1 MGIFSFLKKDNKQ
14 EQVQQPVSQQPPQ
27 WETVNVPASI
37 DGQKIAY
44 QYTKVEVVLA
54 EGVNFDS
61 IFAQHIQF
69 DNSRGPVALFV
80 KGQYIGTVKNSKI
93 EDMISD
99 WLRRGQPIIAIVS
112 RVDDDEYTAAFDL
125 YLYRNEQKA
134 KRR

>member
-1 MGIFSFLKKDNKQ
+1 MGIFTFLKGRKQ
-14 EQVQQPVSQQPPQ
+14 EQVQQPVKQESPQ
-27 WETVNVPASI
+27 WETVQVPSSI

-44 QYTKVEVVLA
+44 QYTKVDIVLA

-61 IFAQHIQF
+61 IFAQRVQF

-80 KGQYIGTVKNSKI
+80 DGQYIGTVKNSKI

-99 WLRRGQPIIAIVS
+99 WLRREQPIFAVVS
-112 RVDDDEYTAAFDL
+112 RVDDDEYMAAFDL
-125 YLYRNEQKA
+125 YLYRNERTA